1 MLDIPDELAPLS
13 LEDDLKESAFAI
25 YHRGVAKIQQ
35 EERRKFTETVQGILD
50 DSNKTAHGK
59 NKKAIEAIK
68 DHAQW
73 VFDEE
78 KKLYRKRIND
88 AIAAEKAKLA
98 LLITNIKAYAK
109 SRVSDPA

>member
-78 KKLYRKRIND
+78 KKLYRSICKKQSIRSGLMIWQRRKIL
-88 AIAAEKAKLA
+88 AIGGVKP
-98 LLITNIKAYAK
+98 
-109 SRVSDPA
+109 RH

>member
-1 MLDIPDELAPLS
+1 MLDIHDEFAPLS
-13 LEDDLKESAFAI
+13 LEDDLKESAFVI

-50 DSNKTAHGK
+50 DANKTSHGK
-59 NKKAIEAIK
+59 NKKEIEAIK

-88 AIAAEKAKLA
+88 AIASEKEKLA
-98 LLITNIKAYAK
+98 LLITNIEAYAR